1 MQYNSPM
8 FGEASL
14 VSLFDHHLRAQTGS
28 RACLVRHA
36 GKQASIRIPLVS
48 ARFSITGDGGLATAD
63 PERALDADIVLG
75 PELLAALA
83 FGEPAAMSRAQV
95 TGDGALAADIAAA
108 LARFDWA
115 LALRPYLGD
124 LLAARAAQAIGGF
137 SAWHARAHDSLGRT
151 LAEYATFDSPLL
163 ADKLALRRFIAEVDV
178 LRDDVARL
186 EARLTLLERARA

>member
-1 MQYNSPM
+1 M
-8 FGEASL
+8 FGEAPL
-14 VSLFDHHLRAQTGS
+14 VSLLDHHLRAQTGS

-36 GKQASIRIPLVS
+36 GKQARLRLPLLS
-48 ARFSITGDGGLATAD
+48 ARFAISEQGGLMTAD
-63 PERALDADIVLG
+63 PEHALDADIVLG

-83 FGEPAAMSRAQV
+83 LGESTALTRAQV

-124 LLAARAAQAIGGF
+124 LLAARAAQAMGRF
-137 SAWHARAHDSLGRT
+137 SAWRAQAHDRLGRT

-163 ADKLALRRFIAEVDV
+163 ADKVALRRFIDEVDV
-178 LRDDVARL
+178 LRDDAARL
-186 EARLTLLERARA
+186 EARLILLERTRA

>member
-14 VSLFDHHLRAQTGS
+14 VSLLDRHLRAQTGS

-36 GKQASIRIPLVS
+36 GKQAGIRLAWVS
-48 ARFSITGDGGLATAD
+48 ARFALTGEGGLATAD
-63 PERALDADIVLG
+63 PERALNAEIVLG

-83 FGEPAAMSRAQV
+83 FGEPAAMTRAQV
-95 TGDGALAADIAAA
+95 TGDGALAADLAAA

-115 LALRPYLGD
+115 LALRPYFGD
-124 LLAARAAQAIGGF
+124 LIAARAAQAIDGF
-137 SAWHARAHDSLGRT
+137 AAWRTRAHDSLGRS

-163 ADKLALRRFIAEVDV
+163 ADKIALRRFIAEVDT
-178 LRDDVARL
+178 LRDDAARL